1 VSERGQPAVCA
12 QVSASTDTNANASVR
27 TDTSASTHASIG
39 TSASA
44 AEIALAIE
52 VLAQQG
58 LVAFPT
64 ETVYGLGADAES
76 ALAVA
81 RIYQAKG
88 RPSNHPVIVHVTP
101 EADLL
106 YWAASVPPE
115 AQLLIDA
122 FWPGPL
128 TLILKRAAHISSVV
142 SGGQDSIGLRCPSHP
157 VAQALLRGFAATR
170 ASGQGGVAAPSAN
183 KFGQVS
189 PTTAAHVR
197 SEFPELVAQGMPVL
211 EGGASDVGIESTI
224 VDLSRLDQGVGPVL
238 LRPGHITAAQVA
250 AVLNQEVAAPDAQA
264 PRVSGALKSHYA
276 PHTPLRLVQASE
288 LQSVVVAQTSKLA
301 PGERVAVVAYV
312 SQGFTPESNEQ
323 LAWITLPNNPA
334 AYSRVL
340 YATLRALDQQGYSQ
354 LLWQQPPTGLEWA
367 GAQDRLSRAA
377 AGFA

>member
-1 VSERGQPAVCA
+1 MSERDQPVVNANA
-12 QVSASTDTNANASVR
+12 RASASTDTSARANANASA
-27 TDTSASTHASIG
+27 SASA
-39 TSASA
+39 SASA
-44 AEIALAIE
+44 AELAHAIE

-76 ALAVA
+76 ALAVE

-106 YWAASVPPE
+106 YWAATVPPE

-142 SGGQDSIGLRCPSHP
+142 SGGQDSIGLRCPSHR

-170 ASGQGGVAAPSAN
+170 ASGQGGVAGPSAN

-197 SEFPELVAQGMPVL
+197 HEFPELVAQGMPVL

-238 LRPGHITAAQVA
+238 LRPGHITAAQLA
-250 AVLNQEVAAPDAQA
+250 EVLNQEVAEPDAQA

-276 PHTPLRLVQASE
+276 PQTPLRLLSLAE
-288 LQSVVVAQTSKLA
+288 LPDVVAAQKAKLE
-301 PGERVAVVAYV
+301 PGQRVAVVTH
-312 SQGFTPESNEQ
+312 TPEGITPEPNQQ
-323 LAWITLPNNPA
+323 LDWITLPNDPA

-367 GAQDRLSRAA
+367 GVQDRLGRAA
-377 AGFA
+377 AGFS

>member
-1 VSERGQPAVCA
+1 MSRRDQPVVAAKA
-12 QVSASTDTNANASVR
+12 QASADVNSSAEASAG
-27 TDTSASTHASIG
+27 S
-39 TSASA
+39 SASA
-44 AEIALAIE
+44 CASARELAHAVE

-76 ALAVA
+76 ALAVE

-197 SEFPELVAQGMPVL
+197 SEFAELVSQGMPVL

-224 VDLSRLDQGVGPVL
+224 VDLSRLEQGVGPVL
-238 LRPGHITAAQVA
+238 LRPGHITAAQLA
-250 AVLNQEVAAPDAQA
+250 EVLNQEVAAPDAQA

-276 PHTPLRLVQASE
+276 PHTPLRLFVASE
-288 LQSVVVAQTSKLA
+288 LQKAVVTQIAKLTT
-301 PGERVAVVAYV
+301 GQRVAVVTHTP
-312 SQGFTPESNEQ
+312 QGITPASNEQ
-323 LAWITLPNNPA
+323 LVWITLPDDPA
-334 AYSRVL
+334 AYSRAL

-354 LLWQQPPTGLEWA
+354 LLWQQPPAGLEWA
-367 GAQDRLSRAA
+367 GVQDRLGRAA